1 MFLGFAVMGRDVGT
15 GDRDVARGL
24 HPHLVIAAAGS
35 HTVLDVGHEG
45 VNEPRVVPHGL
56 AASISRAQ
64 VPAGEGQGGGG
75 GG

>member
-1 MFLGFAVMGRDVGT
+1 MGRDVGT

-35 HTVLDVGHEG
+35 HTVLDIGHEG

-75 GG
+75 GGG